1 MEDRFKHLE
10 ILSRG
15 LLCKSVGKPLTLL
28 SQKVK
33 SIQCV
38 FWPKGFEDPS
48 LRKRANTASHT
59 PSQVSTPSSLSDPR
73 DVEWDTRPILV
84 WGWRAGL
91 VIEVSK
97 WRHF

>member
-15 LLCKSVGKPLTLL
+15 LLCKSVGKPVTLL

-48 LRKRANTASHT
+48 LQKGQTLQATHPLRSQLPPLFLIRVMSNGTRAQS
-59 PSQVSTPSSLSDPR
+59 
-73 DVEWDTRPILV
+73 
-84 WGWRAGL
+84 
-91 VIEVSK
+91 
-97 WRHF
+97 